1 VSRIAY
7 FGPQGTFT
15 EQAALGLVDVTD
27 ELVPVDTPP
36 AALAAVRDGDVDAAC
51 VPVENSVEGA
61 VNATM
66 DALVDG
72 APLIAVAEAVLPIRF
87 SVLVRPGTIPAD
99 VRTVASHPHA
109 LAQVRGWL
117 SVHLPGAALVAATST
132 AAAAIGVV
140 TGEYDAAVTAPVA
153 TNHYPLAA
161 LATDVADVAD
171 AATRFLLLRRPGPLP
186 EPTGADRTSLVAFTA
201 DRTGALADL
210 LVELAQR
217 GINLTRIESRPTRG
231 RLGEYRFYFDIDGHI
246 AEARLGDAIAALRR
260 QCTSVRFL
268 GSYPKADGQA
278 TTVAPGTA
286 DDDFA
291 AAADW
296 VRQVREGKG
305 AWCGSSWPGTGRPTR
320 MSGWPSTRSRRVAR

>member
-15 EQAALGLVDVTD
+15 EQAALGLVDAATD
-27 ELVPVDTPP
+27 ELIPVDTPP
-36 AALAAVRDGDVDAAC
+36 AALAAVRGGAADAAC

-72 APLIAVAEAVLPIRF
+72 APLVAVAEAILPVRF
-87 SVLVRPGTIPAD
+87 SVLVRPGTTTAG

-109 LAQVRGWL
+109 LAQVRQWL
-117 SVHLPGAALVAATST
+117 AENLPDAAVVASTST
-132 AAAAIGVV
+132 AAAAVAV
-140 TGEYDAAVTAPVA
+140 AAGEFDAAVTAPVA
-153 TNHYPLAA
+153 ATHYPLAA
-161 LATDVADVAD
+161 LATDIADVSD

-210 LVELAQR
+210 LVELAER

-231 RLGEYRFYFDIDGHI
+231 RLGEYRFYFDVDGHI
-246 AEARLGDAIAALRR
+246 AEARLGDAVAALRR
-260 QCTSVRFL
+260 RCASVRFL
-268 GSYPKADGQA
+268 GSYPKADGVITA
-278 TTVAPGTA
+278 PAPGTK
-286 DDDFA
+286 DEDFLA
-291 AAADW
+291 AAEW
-296 VRQVREGKG
+296 VQQVREGRG
-305 AWCGSSWPGTGRPTR
+305 A
-320 MSGWPSTRSRRVAR
+320 